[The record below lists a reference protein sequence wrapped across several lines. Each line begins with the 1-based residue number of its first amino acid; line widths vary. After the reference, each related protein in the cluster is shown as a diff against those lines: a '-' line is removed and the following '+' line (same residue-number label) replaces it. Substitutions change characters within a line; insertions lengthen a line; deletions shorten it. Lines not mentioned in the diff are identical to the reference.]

1 MRGES
6 VSMLASIAEGAE
18 PAAESQSTQHLA
30 TPQPITPQPA
40 AKPQLTEQDIVGLKY
55 FDELLP
61 LFKRLHDD
69 GCRRDKAG
77 NRELHYDQYC
87 LLVLLYLFNPIC
99 SSLRAVQQASELAA
113 R

>member
-6 VSMLASIAEGAE
+6 VPVPASIAEGAE
-18 PAAESQSTQHLA
+18 PAADSQSA
-30 TPQPITPQPA
+30 PQPITQQPA
-40 AKPQLTEQDIVGLKY
+40 AEQRLTEQDIVGLKD

-61 LFKRLHDD
+61 LFQRLHDD

-77 NRELHYDQYC
+77 NRELHYDQSC